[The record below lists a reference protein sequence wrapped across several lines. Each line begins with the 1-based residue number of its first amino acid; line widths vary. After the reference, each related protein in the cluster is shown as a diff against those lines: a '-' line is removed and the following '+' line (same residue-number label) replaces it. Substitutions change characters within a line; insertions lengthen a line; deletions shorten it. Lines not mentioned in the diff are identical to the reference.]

1 MNPGD
6 VNASS
11 PPPGRYVPYDDPNA
25 ALWASITPPSDPSL
39 STKVQR
45 RVAAYSPDMLAHR
58 LRLALP
64 GIFPSHAIA
73 FYAVLVGAMTLG
85 ATVGLLGFA
94 AADALKSESSA
105 VIAETQGATRPE
117 PVGASRVV
125 RETPSLRPA
134 ATDAPQR
141 SAAAVLGSTTGVQ
154 QTLTTVT
161 PPSAIDDVDSP
172 APPRA
177 KRRHATSKVGKKKA
191 KRAHL
196 SKRRAGSRRDTKP
209 RVRNEKA
216 RALARALGG

>member
-25 ALWASITPPSDPSL
+25 ALWASITPPSDPPL

-45 RVAAYSPDMLAHR
+45 RVAAFSPDMLAHR

-73 FYAVLVGAMTLG
+73 FYGVLVGAMTLG

-105 VIAETQGATRPE
+105 VIAETQRATRPE
-117 PVGASRVV
+117 PAGASRVV

-141 SAAAVLGSTTGVQ
+141 SAAAALGGTGVQ

-191 KRAHL
+191 KRTRL